1 MQHDEKKE
9 PFFNCQ
15 CKNGIYG
22 HIYHIYIYIYGHT
35 DDIHTPK
42 NYTKLHHFHTLKKS
56 QADFDAHFNLN
67 KV

>member
-1 MQHDEKKE
+1 MMRKKNH
-9 PFFNCQ
+9 FLIVNA
-15 CKNGIYG
+15 KMVYMVIYT
-22 HIYHIYIYIYGHT
+22 IYTYIYGHT